1 MTEHLAGGAATEVNL
16 RWRSSLS
23 SGDGTTRVRPSP
35 QVSASDMTVHL
46 VNPSHLS
53 FGVGVITPRWLFVL
67 ASATPAS
74 YGCPQITDETLEP
87 FAVDTVRP
95 GDVVGI
101 GIHTGNALRGYE
113 IRHPREGSRG
123 GGDLRRHPRHAVP

>member
-1 MTEHLAGGAATEVNL
+1 MQWH
-16 RWRSSLS
+16 SSLS
-23 SGDGTTRVRPSP
+23 SGDAATRVRPSP
-35 QVSASDMTVHL
+35 SVSASDVTVHL

-53 FGVGVITPRWLFVL
+53 FGIGVITPRWLFVL

-74 YGCPQITDETLEP
+74 YGRPHIADETLEP

-101 GIHTGNALRGYE
+101 GIQPAMLFADTRSARS
-113 IRHPREGSRG
+113 REPEGPS
-123 GGDLRRHPRHAVP
+123 